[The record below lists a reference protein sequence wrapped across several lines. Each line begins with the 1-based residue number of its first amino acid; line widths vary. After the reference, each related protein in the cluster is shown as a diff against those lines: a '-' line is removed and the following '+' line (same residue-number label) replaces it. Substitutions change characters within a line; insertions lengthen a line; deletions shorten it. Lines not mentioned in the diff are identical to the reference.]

1 MHRSSIVASDGRKP
15 IANPLSISNRRHPKR
30 RLSAFLPTL
39 LALLSLPAL
48 SVSCLAG
55 SYTSPHGPEPFYPRF
70 LVSPMRDDIPY
81 SPVGMGLVTSKAGFR
96 IHPVTGRGDFHS
108 GVDLGA
114 RLNQEVYNLLDG
126 QVIRVGWRGALGYHV
141 EVLHPYPYPGI
152 RTICGH
158 LNAFCVRP
166 GEWVCRGRVLGY
178 AGTTGRS
185 TGVHVHYTVVKADT
199 KELIDPMEYLM
210 LVPKYVKAL
219 KTAQYQ
225 AAIAF
230 YKQNAKKN
238 LDKVKPLDLGDEE
251 AEEPKEEE
259 KKSTKKEEPYEIP

>member
-1 MHRSSIVASDGRKP
+1 MAAAGRKI
-15 IANPLSISNRRHPKR
+15 IASPLPVFNRRREKRPLS
-30 RLSAFLPTL
+30 AVLPIL
-39 LALLSLPAL
+39 YALVSLPAL
-48 SVSCLAG
+48 TVSALAG
-55 SYTSPHGPEPFYPRF
+55 PSYTSPHGPEPFYPRF

-114 RLNQEVYNLLDG
+114 HLNQEVYNLLDG

-141 EVLHPYPYPGI
+141 EVFHPYPYPGI

-185 TGVHVHYTVVKADT
+185 TGVHVHYTVVRADT
-199 KELIDPMEYLM
+199 KDLIDPMEYLM

-238 LDKVKPLDLGDEE
+238 LDKVKPLDLGEE
-251 AEEPKEEE
+251 EEEPKEEE
-259 KKSTKKEEPYEIP
+259 QPKKSSGSGKADYDIP

>member
-1 MHRSSIVASDGRKP
+1 VASDGRTLDVHPHSFLKQRP
-15 IANPLSISNRRHPKR
+15 ARRKF
-30 RLSAFLPTL
+30 SAFLPTL
-39 LALLSLPAL
+39 AALISLPLLA
-48 SVSCLAG
+48 VSSLAAP
-55 SYTSPHGPEPFYPRF
+55 YTSPRGPEPFYPRF

-141 EVLHPYPYPGI
+141 EVFHPYPAPGI

-199 KELIDPMEYLM
+199 MELIDPMEYLK
-210 LVPKYVKAL
+210 LIPKYVKAL
-219 KTAQYQ
+219 KSAQYQ
-225 AAIAF
+225 AAIA
-230 YKQNAKKN
+230 YYQKNAKKN
-238 LDKVKPLDLGDEE
+238 LEKVRPLDLGDEE
-251 AEEPKEEE
+251 EEPKEEE
-259 KKSTKKEEPYEIP
+259 TKQTSKKLEYEIP

>member
-1 MHRSSIVASDGRKP
+1 MASDGRTKDVHP
-15 IANPLSISNRRHPKR
+15 HPFLNRRQPR
-30 RLSAFLPTL
+30 RKFSAALPTL
-39 LALLSLPAL
+39 IACLSLPGLA
-48 SVSCLAG
+48 VSSLAAP
-55 SYTSPHGPEPFYPRF
+55 YTSPRGPEPFYPRF

-141 EVLHPYPYPGI
+141 EVYHPYPAPGI

-199 KELIDPMEYLM
+199 MELIDPMEYLK
-210 LVPKYVKAL
+210 LVPRYVKAL
-219 KTAQYQ
+219 KSAQYQ

-230 YKQNAKKN
+230 YQKNAKKN
-238 LDKVKPLDLGDEE
+238 LEKVKPLDLGDEE
-251 AEEPKEEE
+251 DDESKEEE
-259 KKSTKKEEPYEIP
+259 AKQTSKKLEYEIP

>member
-1 MHRSSIVASDGRKP
+1 MASHGRNQ
-15 IANPLSISNRRHPKR
+15 IAYPLSNSNRRVKR
-30 RLSAFLPTL
+30 RFSAFLPAV
-39 LALLSLPAL
+39 LALVSLPAL
-48 SVSCLAG
+48 SVASLAG
-55 SYTSPHGPEPFYPRF
+55 SYTSPRGPEPFYPRF

-114 RLNQEVYNLLDG
+114 NLNQEVYNLLDG

-185 TGVHVHYTVVKADT
+185 TGVHVHYTVVRADT
-199 KELIDPMEYLM
+199 KELIDPMEYLQ

-251 AEEPKEEE
+251 EEPKEEE
-259 KKSTKKEEPYEIP
+259 KKPPNKKEEPYEIP

>member
-1 MHRSSIVASDGRKP
+1 MASDGRILDALP
-15 IANPLSISNRRHPKR
+15 FLNRRHPR
-30 RLSAFLPTL
+30 RKLSAILPTL
-39 LALLSLPAL
+39 LALVSLPTLA
-48 SVSCLAG
+48 VSCFAG
-55 SYTSPHGPEPFYPRF
+55 NYTSPRGPEPFYPRF

-141 EVLHPYPYPGI
+141 EVFHPYPYPGI

-199 KELIDPMEYLM
+199 KELIDPMEYLQM
-210 LVPKYVKAL
+210 LPRYVKAL
-219 KTAQYQ
+219 KSAQYQ

-230 YKQNAKKN
+230 YKQNGKKN
-238 LDKVKPLDLGDEE
+238 LEKVKPLDLGDEE
-251 AEEPKEEE
+251 DEPKEDD
-259 KKSTKKEEPYEIP
+259 KKASQKQEYEIP